1 MNIAEFNILDI
12 KNISTSVADRLSEM
26 IQTGIL
32 KPGEHLVQMELCR
45 RFGISRI
52 AVRDALQLLKQK
64 GLAVDIPRK
73 GIVVRTISVK
83 TVRDIFTVR
92 RVVEG
97 QAIREACDR
106 LTPQDLE
113 HLDQIIKDQEDM
125 AQKADMA
132 RLIEKDWEFHQFIY
146 YHCDNEPL
154 MDIIILLWSRTRQAR
169 GLAQSDVNW
178 GKEWGK
184 HSSLRHR
191 RVLDALV
198 ERNAAKASRLMM
210 ESITMAEEGL
220 VKGLREAGWGGEDSK
235 NGIL

>member
-1 MNIAEFNILDI
+1 MNSEEYGIVEVKKL
-12 KNISTSVADRLSEM
+12 STSVADRLSEM